1 MSENGADKEVD
12 DHSGV
17 ETTGHEWDGI
27 KELNNPLPRW
37 WLIVFYICVIW
48 SVGYW
53 VLMPAW
59 PGITG
64 YTKGLRNHSERENV
78 TTQIAALDADRAEAT
93 RRLIAAP
100 SMEAIEADPELSQF
114 AMAAGQSLFGDN
126 CATCH
131 GAGGQGFKG
140 YPNLNDDAWIWGGS
154 LEEIKN
160 TITVGRRSTH
170 PETPNTLM
178 MAYGRDGLLSREQ
191 ISDLTDYVL
200 AISGQPHDE
209 AAAAR
214 AAPEFAAHAQH
225 ATAQMEPATNCRAR
239 RTSPMRSGF
248 LAAITRRSMRQS
260 GTAAPASCP
269 PGKHAFRKKR
279 SSLFL
284 FMCTHSAAAS
294 KRWTKRPRRS
304 PDTSLSVLK

>member
-214 AAPEFAAHAQH
+214 AAPEFAAQC
-225 ATAQMEPATNCRAR
+225 TACHGADGTGDKLQGAPNLTDAIWLFGGDHETVYETIWNGRAGVMP
-239 RTSPMRSGF
+239 SWE
-248 LAAITRRSMRQS
+248 TRLSEEEIV
-260 GTAAPASCP
+260 A
-269 PGKHAFRKKR
+269 
-279 SSLFL
+279 
-284 FMCTHSAAAS
+284 
-294 KRWTKRPRRS
+294 
-304 PDTSLSVLK
+304 LSVYVHSLGGGE